1 MTNPPRHD
9 ASLTARNQL
18 GRVLARAVVPAWI
31 LAGASFKLW
40 ERNPQL
46 LPKPVTDVTDL
57 IFVRALGFTREGYLG
72 PALRAMI
79 AVEIAW
85 ALTMVFGP
93 VRLARWM
100 GVEILGLFCAI
111 LVVLIT
117 SGAASCGCFGAS
129 GPSPA
134 WMLAIDATL
143 LLALVACAPGG
154 PAANAAT
161 DLRRAAAVAGIG
173 LAIGTATVLAVPD
186 RPAVALPGDSGA
198 GTSPS
203 GVPAP
208 PDAGETPSPAASG
221 SRAWP
226 AQPATAKPWYAPE
239 FAEWKGK
246 RLDEQEVMLLASRT
260 LPFNPNEGR
269 CHVVFMREDCEHCH
283 ALLNSYFS
291 GPLPA
296 PTVTVAIPDAT
307 GEPLEN
313 PCGAC
318 AKATLPGGITYVFS
332 TPVLL
337 TVQDGVVVGV
347 CTDSED
353 AEAVRAALN
362 AR

>member
-1 MTNPPRHD
+1 MTKPPRPD
-9 ASLTARNQL
+9 VSLTARNRL

-46 LPKPVTDVTDL
+46 LPKPVTDVTDA
-57 IFVRALGFTREGYLG
+57 IFVRALGLTREGYLG

-79 AVEIAW
+79 AIEIAW

-111 LVVLIT
+111 LVVLIA

-129 GPSPA
+129 GPSPS

-143 LLALVACAPGG
+143 LLALLACAPGG
-154 PAANAAT
+154 PAASPAT
-161 DLRRAAAVAGIG
+161 DLRRAVAVAGVG
-173 LAIGTATVLAVPD
+173 LAIGVATVLAVPD
-186 RPAVALPGDSGA
+186 RAAVALPGGA
-198 GTSPS
+198 PDAATP
-203 GVPAP
+203 VDPAP
-208 PDAGETPSPAASG
+208 PAPAASG

-260 LPFNPNEGR
+260 LPFNLNEGR

-353 AEAVRAALN
+353 AEAVRATLD